1 MQSKRTMDVC
11 DYAFA
16 RMVACRYV
24 FLLQWQTANEVL
36 LPDPHITECTV
47 KRIPKSEAD
56 DVVY

>member
-1 MQSKRTMDVC
+1 MQSKRTMGVC

-24 FLLQWQTANEVL
+24 FLLQGQVANEVL
-36 LPDPHITECTV
+36 LPDPLITESIV

-56 DVVY
+56 DVV

>member
-1 MQSKRTMDVC
+1 VQSKRTTDVC

-24 FLLQWQTANEVL
+24 FLLQGQAANEVL
-36 LPDPHITECTV
+36 LPDPLITESIV

-56 DVVY
+56 DVV

>member
-1 MQSKRTMDVC
+1 MQSKRTTDVC

-24 FLLQWQTANEVL
+24 FLLQGQAANEVL
-36 LPDPHITECTV
+36 LPDPLITESIV

-56 DVVY
+56 DVV

>member
-1 MQSKRTMDVC
+1 VQSKRTMGVF

-24 FLLQWQTANEVL
+24 FLLQGQVANEVL
-36 LPDPHITECTV
+36 LPDPLITESIV

-56 DVVY
+56 DVV